1 MKLTELINKHGLIT
15 EQSISDQWAL
25 YSAKGHTK
33 GEIVMLAIAQG
44 ESLDII
50 VTRQFEETDT
60 SSVVLKLNRFDL
72 VLDAVLTAWVKG

>member
-1 MKLTELINKHGLIT
+1 MKLTELINKHGLIA

-25 YSAKGHTK
+25 YSGSGHTE

-44 ESLDII
+44 EALDII

-60 SSVVLKLNRFDL
+60 SRWCSNST
-72 VLDAVLTAWVKG
+72 ALTPCLTPC

>member
-25 YSAKGHTK
+25 YSAKGHTE

-44 ESLDII
+44 EALDII

>member
-1 MKLTELINKHGLIT
+1 MKLTELINKHGLIA

-25 YSAKGHTK
+25 YSGNGHTE

-44 ESLDII
+44 EALDII

-60 SSVVLKLNRFDL
+60 SSLVLKLNRFDA
-72 VLDAVLTAWVKG
+72 VLDAVLTAWVKP